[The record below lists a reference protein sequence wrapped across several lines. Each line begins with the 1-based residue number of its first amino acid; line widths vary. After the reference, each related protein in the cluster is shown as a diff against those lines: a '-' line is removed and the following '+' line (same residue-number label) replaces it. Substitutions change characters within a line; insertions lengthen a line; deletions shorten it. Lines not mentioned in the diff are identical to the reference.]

1 MVMHTEC
8 LVVKTVFW
16 VVSGVPVDLSLRV
29 NSYWCGFCQPS
40 SWRRLWCM
48 CDMNAQS
55 WWSDVE
61 LTQSFWWTSSFVYLS
76 AYLWMRKCVY
86 MRVSFT
92 IALCKVCL
100 NIISKPDLRTCD
112 ASSVG
117 NQFYMFKTECCS
129 AHWCSPIETV
139 LFEAISRGPNL
150 FERLAFILR
159 SNNAR
164 TAWPLTAIAT
174 FISIVLSIFSR
185 LVHLSWKG
193 LQYFPYDLF
202 SSIALNHATWK
213 GQTL

>member
-1 MVMHTEC
+1 MAFYFCQRNVVEMVMHTEC

-92 IALCKVCL
+92 IALSSISYQSRTWGPVMRHLWETNFICSKLRVARLTGAVQLKRYYLKPFLADPICL
-100 NIISKPDLRTCD
+100 N
-112 ASSVG
+112 V
-117 NQFYMFKTECCS
+117 
-129 AHWCSPIETV
+129 
-139 LFEAISRGPNL
+139 
-150 FERLAFILR
+150 
-159 SNNAR
+159 
-164 TAWPLTAIAT
+164 
-174 FISIVLSIFSR
+174 
-185 LVHLSWKG
+185 
-193 LQYFPYDLF
+193 
-202 SSIALNHATWK
+202 
-213 GQTL
+213 